1 MTAFRRLRKQQQ
13 ENLTGTERTNGAYRN
28 NTDGRRWHKGQADRR
43 QGSGGGQIAFGR
55 ELVFSLRTGLLAFR
69 ATPLLRS
76 STSDCLCLAGGT
88 SPLHSSPRRPDQ
100 VGVLISTALMF
111 RSALET
117 AATANYKNRASLG
130 CRVLWELFLLAQG
143 HLSGVLPSYNPKPHL
158 AMPEDRRL
166 GWLQR
171 ARPALGSPA
180 PASTRS
186 HCLGQQPQ
194 PGQPWQHSAVGA
206 AKSGS
211 QEQQQKGQDPTQPA
225 AVLQETR
232 GETGVSIFT
241 ASLNP
246 SVRTAVPR

>member
-1 MTAFRRLRKQQQ
+1 MAQRASRSQ
-13 ENLTGTERTNGAYRN
+13 TGQWWRTNC
-28 NTDGRRWHKGQADRR
+28 
-43 QGSGGGQIAFGR
+43 IR
-55 ELVFSLRTGLLAFR
+55 ERAGVFPQNRTIGIQCDSSP
-69 ATPLLRS
+69 PLQHL
-76 STSDCLCLAGGT
+76 SDCLCLAGGT

-100 VGVLISTALMF
+100 VGVPISTALML
-111 RSALET
+111 RSASET
-117 AATANYKNRASLG
+117 ATTANYKNRASLG

-194 PGQPWQHSAVGA
+194 PGQPWQRSAVGA

-225 AVLQETR
+225 AVLQKTR

>member
-1 MTAFRRLRKQQQ
+1 MAQRASRSQ
-13 ENLTGTERTNGAYRN
+13 TGQWWRTNC
-28 NTDGRRWHKGQADRR
+28 
-43 QGSGGGQIAFGR
+43 IR
-55 ELVFSLRTGLLAFR
+55 ERAGVFPQNRTIGIQCDSSP
-69 ATPLLRS
+69 PLQHL
-76 STSDCLCLAGGT
+76 SDCLCLAGGT

-194 PGQPWQHSAVGA
+194 PGQPWQRSAVGA

-225 AVLQETR
+225 AVLQKTR

>member
-111 RSALET
+111 RSASET

-194 PGQPWQHSAVGA
+194 PGQPWQRSAVGA

>member
-1 MTAFRRLRKQQQ
+1 MAQRASRSQTRQWW
-13 ENLTGTERTNGAYRN
+13 RTNC
-28 NTDGRRWHKGQADRR
+28 
-43 QGSGGGQIAFGR
+43 IR
-55 ELVFSLRTGLLAFR
+55 ERAGVFPQNRTIGIQCDSSP
-69 ATPLLRS
+69 PLQHL
-76 STSDCLCLAGGT
+76 SDCLCLAGGT

-100 VGVLISTALMF
+100 VGVPISTALTF
-111 RSALET
+111 RSASET

-232 GETGVSIFT
+232 GKTGVSIFT

-246 SVRTAVPR
+246 SVRTAVPP